1 MKGVNSM
8 NYPVSAL
15 LASIAAIV
23 VVLAFEDWA
32 YLKSKSKLHRAV
44 ITGIGVFLVV
54 LLLNIPVAYW

>member
-1 MKGVNSM
+1 MDYSLN
-8 NYPVSAL
+8 AL
-15 LASIAAIV
+15 LASLAAIA

-54 LLLNIPVAYW
+54 LLLNVPIAYW

>member
-1 MKGVNSM
+1 MD
-8 NYPVSAL
+8 YPVSAL
-15 LASIAAIV
+15 LASIAAMV